1 VLREDPE
8 NENILYLGTDNGAY
22 VSFNQGQSWEVFS
35 KGFPAVAIH
44 DMAIQPEAKHLL
56 LGTHGRSIY
65 KADIAPLQKMNASKM
80 NQSIVLFD
88 MESMRYS
95 DRWGSS
101 YGAWYDVYEPSTT
114 ITFYTNASGE
124 KTIKILSD
132 NNIELSSIKVN
143 ADKGFNYANYDLTIT
158 ESGKTEWIKDNS
170 SLEIK
175 QADNGKYYLPKGK
188 YTIQI
193 DDEKTTLEIK

>member
-1 VLREDPE
+1 
-8 NENILYLGTDNGAY
+8 
-22 VSFNQGQSWEVFS
+22 VFS

-65 KADIAPLQKMNASKM
+65 KADIAPLQKMDASKM
-80 NQSIVLFD
+80 DRSIVLFEI
-88 MESMRYS
+88 ESMRYS
-95 DRWGSS
+95 SRWGHSF
-101 YGAWYDVYEPSTT
+101 GAWNDPYEPSTT
-114 ITFYTNASGE
+114 ITFYANASGE
-124 KTIKILSD
+124 KTIKIFSE
-132 NNIELSSIKVN
+132 NNVELNSIRIN
-143 ADKGFNYANYDLTIT
+143 SDKGFNYANYDLTIT